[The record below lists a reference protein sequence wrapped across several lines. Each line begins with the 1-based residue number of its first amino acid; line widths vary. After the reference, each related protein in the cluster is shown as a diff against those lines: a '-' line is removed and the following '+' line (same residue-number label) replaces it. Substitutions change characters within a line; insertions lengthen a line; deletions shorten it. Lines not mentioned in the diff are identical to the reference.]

1 VHVVSRPASRQL
13 FLIAAYPEKE
23 LARRFRRRALLAF
36 AGFGL
41 ATYALGWLLQG
52 VFG

>member
-1 VHVVSRPASRQL
+1 MGCGYRVPAAGMDSGN
-13 FLIAAYPEKE
+13 PERE

-36 AGFGL
+36 AGFGV

>member
-1 VHVVSRPASRQL
+1 VHTISRPDSRQL

-23 LARRFRRRALLAF
+23 LAKRFRRRALAALV
-36 AGFGL
+36 GFSV